1 MGKRVWQENPPLLG
15 SGLSKMNPIKTK
27 SPRESQMEAHYVLMP
42 QHSNHYGIA
51 FGGVIMSWIDLL
63 AGMVAQ
69 KHCEC
74 EVVTA
79 STDHISFLTPI
90 HVGEHVVLKA
100 SANYVGRT
108 SMEVGVKVL
117 RENFY
122 TGASL
127 HATTAYLTFVG
138 LDQQKQPTPIPR
150 LRPETPDEARRF
162 ENARLRVEAR
172 KELVKR
178 LRAGATSP

>member
-1 MGKRVWQENPPLLG
+1 
-15 SGLSKMNPIKTK
+15 MNPTKIKT
-27 SPRESQMEAHYVLMP
+27 PRESRMEAHYVLMP

-69 KHCEC
+69 KHCER

-79 STDHISFLTPI
+79 STDQIVFLTPVY
-90 HVGEHVVLKA
+90 VGEHVILKA

-108 SMEVGVKVL
+108 SMEVGVLVV

-122 TGASL
+122 TGESNR
-127 HATTAYLTFVG
+127 ATTAYLTFVG
-138 LDQQKQPTPIPR
+138 IDEHKRPTPIPQ
-150 LRPETPDEARRF
+150 LKPETPDELRRF
-162 ENARLRVEAR
+162 ANARLRVEAR
-172 KELVKR
+172 KELLHKI
-178 LRAGATSP
+178 RAGAAGPG

>member
-1 MGKRVWQENPPLLG
+1 MDTKPTNPLQA
-15 SGLSKMNPIKTK
+15 KA
-27 SPRESQMEAHYVLMP
+27 PRESRMEAHYVLMP

-69 KHCEC
+69 KHCAC

-79 STDHISFLTPI
+79 STDQIAFLSPI
-90 HVGEHVVLKA
+90 YIGDHVVLKA
-100 SANYVGRT
+100 SVNYVGRT
-108 SMEVGVKVL
+108 SMEVGVKVI

-122 TGASL
+122 TGESV

-138 LDQQKQPTPIPR
+138 IDEHKRPAPVPG
-150 LRPETPDEARRF
+150 LRPETPDEVRRHA
-162 ENARLRVEAR
+162 NARLRAESR
-172 KELVKR
+172 KELVKK
-178 LRAGATSP
+178 LRGETVS

>member
-1 MGKRVWQENPPLLG
+1 MSSTR
-15 SGLSKMNPIKTK
+15 IKT
-27 SPRESQMEAHYVLMP
+27 PRDSQMEAHYVLMP

-69 KHCEC
+69 KHCAC

-79 STDHISFLTPI
+79 STDQIAFLAPI
-90 HVGEHVVLKA
+90 FVGDHVVLRA
-100 SANYVGRT
+100 SVNYVGRT
-108 SMEVGVKVL
+108 SMEVGVQVT

-122 TGASL
+122 TGEAVRT
-127 HATTAYLTFVG
+127 TTAYLTFVG
-138 LDQQKQPTPIPR
+138 IDEHKRPTVVPQ
-150 LRPETPDEARRF
+150 LQPETPDELRRH

-172 KELVKR
+172 KDLLRK
-178 LRAGATSP
+178 LRAGSS

>member
-1 MGKRVWQENPPLLG
+1 
-15 SGLSKMNPIKTK
+15 MNAAKTK
-27 SPRESQMEAHYVLMP
+27 TPRDSQMEAHYVLMP

-69 KHCEC
+69 KHCEH

-90 HVGEHVVLKA
+90 YVGDHVILKG

-108 SMEVGVKVL
+108 SMEVGVQVT

-122 TGASL
+122 TGESCR
-127 HATTAYLTFVG
+127 ATTAYLTLVG
-138 LDQQKQPTPIPR
+138 LDERKRPTPIPQ
-150 LRPETPDEARRF
+150 LRPETPDEIRRY

-172 KELVKR
+172 KEL
-178 LRAGATSP
+178 LRKVTGGSSARAQRS

>member
-1 MGKRVWQENPPLLG
+1 MHPT
-15 SGLSKMNPIKTK
+15 KTK
-27 SPRESQMEAHYVLMP
+27 SPRASQMEAHYVLMP

-69 KHCEC
+69 KHCGC

-79 STDHISFLTPI
+79 STDHISFLAPI
-90 HVGEHVVLKA
+90 YVGDHVILKA

-117 RENFY
+117 RENFH
-122 TGASL
+122 TGESMP
-127 HATTAYLTFVG
+127 ATSAYLTFVG
-138 LDQQKQPTPIPR
+138 LDQQKRPAPIPG
-150 LRPETPDEARRF
+150 LCPETPDELRRF
-162 ENARLRVEAR
+162 DNARLRVEAR
-172 KELVKR
+172 KELVKK
-178 LRAGATSP
+178 LRGASPAA